1 MTDEGPHAGIA
12 LARRLRAL
20 REECWPGLR
29 ITQAQLCAAFGV
41 SVPLISSWESARTP
55 KIPPMERIKSYAA
68 FFATERSMEGVTP
81 RMLTLRELTDAERSE
96 FDQLYTELKRLRVAA
111 LVGQGAVH
119 ASAED
124 KRATFSEGPWHF
136 DDGMPITIICSQL
149 PDSQRAKIPYAD
161 PNTPDYIDLYRYSD
175 LDSLFELH
183 GHLRAANP
191 LSLVTL
197 RSIEELNADDLTTHI
212 VLLGGVDWNRI
223 TASFLDRLELPVR
236 QVSDWAGEK
245 GPYFEVAEVD
255 GTRRYHATLDQ
266 DQTLLEDV
274 AFFYRGPNVDN
285 VQCTVSICNGMYAR
299 GVYGAVRALTD
310 ARFRERN
317 SGYLRRRF
325 AGADAYCM
333 LMRVRVEGRIALT
346 PDWTI
351 DAARLHEWPESLDE
365 S

>member
-55 KIPPMERIKSYAA
+55 KIPPMERIQSYAA
-68 FFATERSMEGVTP
+68 FFATERSMEGATP
-81 RMLTLRELTDAERSE
+81 RTLTLRELTDAERSQ

-111 LVGQGAVH
+111 LVGQGTVH
-119 ASAED
+119 VSAEA
-124 KRATFSEGPWHF
+124 KRAAFSDGPWHF

-149 PDSQRAKIPYAD
+149 PDDQRAKIPYAD
-161 PNTPDYIDLYRYSD
+161 PDTPDYIDLYRYSD

-191 LSLVTL
+191 LSLVTR
-197 RSIEELNADDLTTHI
+197 RSVEDLSADDLTTHI

-245 GPYFEVAEVD
+245 GPYFEVDEV
-255 GTRRYHATLDQ
+255 GGKKRHYATVDRDQ
-266 DQTLLEDV
+266 LLEDV
-274 AFFYRGPNVDN
+274 AFFYRGPNTDN
-285 VQCTVSICNGMYAR
+285 PQCTVSICNGMYAR
-299 GVYGAVRALTD
+299 GVYGVVRALTD
-310 ARFRERN
+310 ERFRERN
-317 SGYLRRRF
+317 AGYLRRRF
-325 AGADAYCM
+325 AGADSYCM
-333 LMRVRVEGRIALT
+333 LVRVRIEGRLAIT

-351 DAARLHEWPESLDE
+351 DAVRLHEWPGSLDE